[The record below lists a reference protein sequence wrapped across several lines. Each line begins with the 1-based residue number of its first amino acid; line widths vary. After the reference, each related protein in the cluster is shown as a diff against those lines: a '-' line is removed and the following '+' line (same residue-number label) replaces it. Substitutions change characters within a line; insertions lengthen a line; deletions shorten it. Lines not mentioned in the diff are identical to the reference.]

1 MESQCGF
8 VCGLEMTSVC
18 KGDRGSCLS
27 ADSQQPVAA
36 PRLFLDKPVWFFVC
50 DGGVGRRRRVSK
62 GDPPEE
68 PVFLAEVGHVNSTFS
83 HSSVVQ
89 VHAVPLG
96 GKGSLVVTRSRSHPS
111 GFLSLRAVVR
121 TVLPEVLRGTCPAVR
136 AVHALAFSALVLS

>member
-1 MESQCGF
+1 
-8 VCGLEMTSVC
+8 MTSVC

-27 ADSQQPVAA
+27 ADSQQPVAV
-36 PRLFLDKPVWFFVC
+36 PRQACVVFLC
-50 DGGVGRRRRVSK
+50 DGGAGRRQRVSK

-68 PVFLAEVGHVNSTFS
+68 PVFLAEAGHVNSTFS

-96 GKGSLVVTRSRSHPS
+96 GKGSLVVAPS

-121 TVLPEVLRGTCPAVR
+121 TVLPEVLRGSCPAVR
-136 AVHALAFSALVLS
+136 AVHALAFSAGVLS